1 MTADVPQTPQFG
13 GRPFYGYD
21 STNVQRSYTNRD
33 AVQVADF
40 LVPHLS
46 EGMSVLDCGCG
57 PGPITLGF
65 AEIVT
70 PGRVVGIDIEPTM
83 IDQANQLA
91 SDSGMENL

>member
-1 MTADVPQTPQFG
+1 MKADVPQTPQFG

-21 STNVQRSYTNRD
+21 AADVQRSYTNRD
-33 AVQVADF
+33 AVQVANF

-57 PGPITLGF
+57 PGPLTLGF
-65 AEIVT
+65 AEIVA

-91 SDSGMENL
+91 ADR